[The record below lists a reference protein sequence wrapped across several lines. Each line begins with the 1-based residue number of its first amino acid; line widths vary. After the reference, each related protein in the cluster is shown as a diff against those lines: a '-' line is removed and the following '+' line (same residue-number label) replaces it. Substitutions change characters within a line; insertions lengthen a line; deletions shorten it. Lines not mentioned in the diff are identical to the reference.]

1 MTSITGKSNNFGFSA
16 LSQMKMAFFEK
27 IEDFQGKKKSSAV
40 AEKIMDCIRS
50 GIINQGDRLP
60 PERTIAEELGVSR
73 PPVREALSALQ
84 IVGFVTIVT
93 GDGTYVKRKPQNHL
107 SNLRTVAMLEESESP
122 FEVLRARRAIEMS
135 IIQIAASEAGKEDL
149 AELHSNLRDM
159 KYATD
164 NKDFAAYFQ
173 ANRNFHLSIARA
185 THNSLLVRI
194 MEFLFEVEN
203 QPLWREV
210 CQKHFSK
217 YEHIKLFFSQHQKMI
232 ESIEAG
238 DKARARSLAYNHFSR
253 TVDEVSRYL

>member
-1 MTSITGKSNNFGFSA
+1 MA
-16 LSQMKMAFFEK
+16 LFER

-50 GIINQGDRLP
+50 GIIKQGDRLP

-84 IVGFVTIVT
+84 IMGVVTIAT
-93 GDGTYVKRKPQNHL
+93 GDGTYVKRKPQNNL
-107 SNLRTVAMLEESESP
+107 PNLRTVAMLEESESP
-122 FEVLRARRAIEMS
+122 FEVLRARRAIEMT

-149 AELHSNLRDM
+149 AALNSNLREM
-159 KYATD
+159 KHAAD
-164 NKDFAAYFQ
+164 SKDFAAYFH

-185 THNSLLVRI
+185 AHNSVLVRI

-232 ESIEAG
+232 ESIAAG
-238 DKARARSLAYNHFSR
+238 DKARARRLAYNHFSR
-253 TVDEVSRYL
+253 SVDEVSRYL